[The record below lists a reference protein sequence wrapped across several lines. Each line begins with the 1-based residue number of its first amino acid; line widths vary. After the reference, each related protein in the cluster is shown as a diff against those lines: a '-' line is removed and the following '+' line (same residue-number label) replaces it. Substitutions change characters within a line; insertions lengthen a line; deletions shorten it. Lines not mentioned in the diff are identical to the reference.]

1 MGHTRIL
8 FTDAT
13 TAEAISVLKT
23 FGFMETP
30 KGGCFLK
37 QDSPIK
43 VYSVWGKAKYYPELL
58 SRVVFSPR
66 IQIHFKSKNDSDAAS
81 LTELLQSCVQ
91 GFLRLSDKTRIKAF
105 NANTGEEIRP
115 ALLKG

>member
-23 FGFMETP
+23 CGFMETP
-30 KGGCFLK
+30 KGGCFFN
-37 QDSPIK
+37 QDSPLK
-43 VYSVWGKAKYYPELL
+43 VYRVWVRAKYYPYFI
-58 SRVVFSPR
+58 RGVVLSPR
-66 IQIHFKSKNDSDAAS
+66 NHIHFKSKHDSAS
-81 LTELLQSCVQ
+81 LTELLQTCVQ

-105 NANTGEEIRP
+105 DANTGKEIRP

>member
-23 FGFMETP
+23 CGFMETP
-30 KGGCFLK
+30 KGGCFLN
-37 QDSPIK
+37 QDSPVK
-43 VYSVWGKAKYYPELL
+43 VYSVCGRAKYYPELL

-66 IQIHFKSKNDSDAAS
+66 IQIHFKSKNDSAS
-81 LTELLQSCVQ
+81 LTELLQTCVQ

-105 NANTGEEIRP
+105 DANTGKEIRP